1 MERLPETGRFHKVA
15 GLLLTGVLVA
25 SGINASWSASA
36 HAVEVDNATTFEAHI
51 NTASIPPAE
60 WSSGNNKNFYLTA
73 YQQQDGSNDKAAI
86 YWEGIGPLAD
96 PLGNRDG
103 LGDIHFR
110 NNQRGLR
117 PGVPVT
123 LTFNPPEKRNEADWF
138 RQWLGPAPVPGS
150 TADDLGWKCEVR
162 EHQSGFWGAQQGTA
176 LTKGPVGSGAQL
188 IQTADYTAQ
197 FTPEQ
202 GKDYKCTYY
211 QGASF
216 LAVLSNMPTS
226 LEAKTID
233 GTNVKVGYSWI
244 ETAVDLVDTEGTPI
258 SRLPYGLPYVN
269 RLPKYNKN
277 ADSRNSTG
285 YSRVFL
291 GRNEGQSPR
300 TSNTLVFNKDLPQ
313 VGITPLKPGDYR
325 LRLESGVTD
334 PRSGSQ
340 NYNFNIYRFIDGG
353 DASAIDAIAV
363 PATQVFPNAANQG
376 KWELIGSSNLGIHVI
391 DPEPVRAG
399 EWKIYTVATVKKP
412 KPIPPV
418 VEKAWI
424 LEDGT
429 IKVKLHNNNP
439 VDKRPGFDPEAGGE
453 HLRCR
458 VGEPAKEHNNE
469 DDFAAWYRYQAT
481 AETTPAVAADE
492 NGIVTFPAQAAATAP
507 ASNHAGEGQTIFCAA
522 YNGVGNMF
530 ELQSDLVQVRPL
542 QRDDAPDPAVLL
554 HEDGTQTVSLAT
566 PPASGNTAFL
576 RYTSGGVAQSVAFGP
591 DGTATLPVGAT
602 AGRVVL
608 IASDQVA
615 QEGQVN
621 ETAPGYLPAGISGV
635 PTVTKITQAQA
646 PLEIAGTISNF
657 GAAEKPQAMQLW
669 KTGQPAPVAITN
681 VDATTGA
688 WAFSA
693 AQHTELAAAPLNNQE
708 YFLVAVNNPTA
719 TAVRSTLYQVPVLP
733 PAAPTIGTIT
743 PLEKG
748 VKVAVTKAATNGG
761 DQVRCKATAT
771 GAWSTTKA
779 GAEVIIP
786 VANENDHILCQ
797 AFTGSG
803 KDLLES
809 PVTADSNEK
818 VVPQR
823 TSAPAVIVTPAAEAG
838 QQTVTVADPTF
849 SAPTSSRVVLRT
861 DNGEDIE
868 LEGAPLQATLPVD
881 AVNPRIVV
889 LNPDGSE
896 SAPTPVPAAVVGSP
910 TVTKIWQ
917 QDENLTVAG
926 NIAGFAAAQAPVA
939 VQLRKGDTV
948 LATAPVDQTTGAW
961 QFSTGL
967 AAQALNNDEY
977 QVVAVNDLAAAAVTA
992 FSAAT
997 AVNPPAQPHLTLN
1010 TVLENGD
1017 VAATLTHSTQ
1027 EPGSHFL
1034 CRVAGE
1040 EFGEKTPAAGTNQ
1053 IIFSG
1058 AAGKD
1063 ITCLAFNGTSSSP
1076 LQSALTPVQSKA
1088 QTAAPQ
1094 PSAVTTDAQGQT
1106 TVTLPENTEVP
1117 AGGRVELRFDGEQPD
1132 QPLVF
1137 SGEPLQV
1144 SLPAGATNPRIVVV
1158 DAHGNE
1164 SSPAA
1169 VPAPITTQP
1178 QITGLDQ
1185 ETGTLA
1191 ATGAPA
1197 HAFVQLLDEQGKVV
1211 ATVAAD
1217 ETGAANFGA
1226 GQNGVPATAFSD
1238 SNKYSV
1244 RVVDQE
1250 NPAAVVVTGPA
1261 APAITVP
1268 AAPEVNTAAAT
1279 VTSNGTVTV
1288 PVLAQSE
1295 GTTVCRIAGQTWAEA
1310 VIVAAGAAV
1319 FGPEAQGQNIECRT
1333 TTADNLT
1340 SPSAT
1345 GSVAAPTQ
1353 PQAPTAS
1360 VIREESDLKLIA
1372 DQVAPGT
1379 TAYALLPKKDG
1390 TAGETVAIPLSK
1402 NPVTGKFE
1410 LPLTDSAE
1418 PALQNVDLAKVQEL
1432 PQIPVY
1438 SQDDAGNQSPVAT
1451 PAVPAAITAT
1461 ATEPAINRDGAV
1473 PVLSGKVTNPGTA
1486 THVEILDDAGNVVGV
1501 AELKAD
1507 GSFSIPEAADEAA
1520 GTLPAGALDAGNQ
1533 LQIRPV
1539 RKVGELSVAVG
1550 TATPVAVPTQPR
1562 INIGPATVDRTG
1574 QVTVPVTLTDPH
1586 AGDQVVCR
1594 IQGQTGWEQAVR
1606 VTAGTA
1612 VFPAAAEGKNIE
1624 CRTENGSLNSPAVTS
1639 TIAAPTG
1646 AAAPAVT
1653 AVRVGDGLTLAG
1665 TPRAGQTLFA
1675 ELPKKDALG
1684 ETVAVPLVLNPA
1696 TGKYELDFA
1705 NPAAGQDLSAV
1716 DVAAAKKQPSLNVV
1730 AKDAAGNESRPAA
1743 VKVPAPVPGVTG
1755 TAVSLAPATAQT
1767 EPTVTVTV
1775 PAEQFPPAA
1784 ENKTVKAV
1792 YTNTAG
1798 EQVSV
1803 EIPRGATPIAL
1814 PGLASDQ
1821 PVNLVVVD
1829 EAGNQSAP
1837 TSVII
1842 PAPVLTPVT
1851 QLELTQES
1859 SPAQLTGQAPAA
1871 ASQVEVVDE
1880 QGQVVAS
1887 VPVTAGSFTVPAT
1900 ALPQAEFAGGQQ
1912 VTLRPVRKENG
1923 QVAAIGPAVTVTVPE
1938 APNVGTPTIAHDGQV
1953 SVPVAA
1959 PSTLKPGE
1967 VLQCRVAGTDW
1978 PEPGVS
1984 NVIAGVAHF
1993 ASSAQGLPITCRTVN
2008 GGLASQSVAAPETP
2022 AQPVPPAEV
2031 TPLRT
2036 GDQLQLVAVDP
2047 GAGLV
2052 PHVLLPKKNGEP
2064 GEQVAVPMQLG
2075 ENGNYTLKLGDPA
2088 AELVADVDVAQALQ
2102 LENLQ
2107 VYHQDPAGNQS
2118 VPVAV
2123 PVPTAVTAKPTIS
2136 ELSFAAPETAQEQTA
2151 TVRVTGEPHTP
2162 VQLLDQAG
2170 NVLATAIVGPAGV
2183 AEFPA
2188 VPASV
2193 AAAGVMARYVD
2204 AAEAPQS
2211 LGPDSEPV
2219 LPLVTPSAAQ
2229 VELRRNRTGVVQV
2242 LPAGQL
2248 PEGVVREC
2256 RVAGTTSFV
2265 ALPHAFAAADPAAL
2279 ECRDTTTT
2287 ARGVK
2292 KTSQVSAPF
2301 AAPAALAPVSGA
2313 AASTTAGQVTV
2324 AADQPQ
2330 PGVTVYALVPSVHD
2344 PAQLVE
2350 VPLTAAGAPAGKV
2363 QLAAAAAAVAGA
2375 DLHAL
2380 AGGQVQLVAKDD
2392 TGTSESP
2399 VVTTPVPAALTGQ
2412 ATVTAVTREGE
2423 QAGISGTYSGN
2434 APFVQVTV
2442 GDHQVIVPVTN
2453 GQFQVPLAELPEGSL
2468 AADTRI
2474 TIVGVNDQ
2482 AAPTSLGEPVTV
2494 QVPASPVVQS
2504 NVAQADGS
2512 ALVTLTP
2519 PAAGEE
2525 LRCRIAPAGAWVSAS
2540 AAGAVTVPGGVGSP
2554 VSCQRVVAGVTSP
2567 LAEVSSAPLLSQV
2580 QATAS
2585 RTAQPGAAADQI
2597 NVSVP
2602 AAEFAKATAAGA
2614 QVKVQYR
2621 DLSGQLQEVTVP
2633 AADTPVLLPG
2643 ADPAAPVFVLA
2654 VDAAGNQ
2661 GPRTQVVLPRTIS
2674 DVPQLTKVETV
2685 GANPQVAGTVTFTPQ
2700 PDPVD
2705 PAQTSNERPSF
2716 VRISAPDGTVLAVVP
2731 VTYGTGAAENEGSFA
2746 AALADYPQLQE
2757 YLAQAAAAG
2766 RPAALQLLGQNSA
2779 TYPTAVGPANTVQTE
2794 PAQPQ
2799 AAAPTGITATAQGD
2813 QVTFEAPQPEAGTQL
2828 VLQVPDPEA
2837 GQLVRVPFTPTAA
2850 ATVAVAVSAQP
2861 ELAGLDLS
2869 EATVVASIHQ
2879 PGAGL
2884 EVVTTSLPARVPQ
2897 PVLITTA
2904 PQIVVATDAAL
2915 QVAVPVGAT
2924 VLEVLSETGAVVQTI
2939 PVPKGATTVS
2949 VPVPA
2954 GTYGLRGADYTA
2966 TTSSVG
2972 PVAQPVPAVQ
2982 PHEVGTGLASAGA
2995 TVTITYQT
3003 ASGPRTVTVMADAQ
3017 GEFAT
3022 ALPDALPGSQVTYVA
3037 QDVAGNVSVPA
3048 LQLVPLA
3055 APQLENDGVQGQLI
3069 SGDVGAAESVRIRFF
3084 NSTDQQVKTGKVIG
3098 QRFTESVAEAFPG
3111 SPVFVEAVSG
3121 DLVSAPIVTLLPVK
3135 ITSLTPPHARE
3146 TGLLTG
3152 QAVTGAMIVISYY
3165 TTSGELRQIEVTAQN
3180 NSFSYPVPVDVMP
3193 GSTISATVV
3202 GYQGTYYQNSATQEV
3217 ELPATTPVLANATAQ
3232 EQDAVVEQPAP
3243 AAAGSSGGDM
3253 LRCVA
3258 NDSWNRTALGL
3269 VGVLA
3274 ALGAVLWL
3282 GKHFL
3287 PQPPVLPTGSAGPVQ
3302 LPDLLGQAVP
3312 LQLAPGALPQ
3322 VHLPEVDLAALGQK
3336 IAPAGIAGAILLL
3349 LGHNLAACGAT
3360 SS

>member
-1 MERLPETGRFHKVA
+1 MERLPETGRFHKAA
-15 GLLLTGVLVA
+15 GLLLTAVLVA
-25 SGINASWSASA
+25 SCINASWSASA
-36 HAVEVDNATTFEAHI
+36 HAVEIDNATTFEAHI

-60 WSSGNNKNFYLTA
+60 WPLGNNKSFYLTA

-96 PLGNRDG
+96 PLENRDG

-244 ETAVDLVDTEGTPI
+244 ETAADLVDTDGTPI
-258 SRLPYGLPYVN
+258 TRLPYGLPYVN

-277 ADSRNSTG
+277 ADARNSTG

-340 NYNFNIYRFIDGG
+340 NYNFNIYRFTGGG
-353 DASAIDAIAV
+353 DAGAIDAIAV
-363 PATQVFPNAANQG
+363 PATKVFPNAANQG
-376 KWELIGSSNLGIHVI
+376 KWELIGASNLGIHVI

-418 VEKAWI
+418 IEKAWI

-439 VDKRPGFDPEAGGE
+439 ADKRPGFDPEAGGE

-458 VGEPAKEHNNE
+458 VGEPAAEHNNE

-507 ASNHAGEGQTIFCAA
+507 ASNHAGEGQTIVCAA

-530 ELQSDLVQVRPL
+530 ELQSDLVQVQPL
-542 QRDDAPDPAVLL
+542 QRADAPDPAVLL
-554 HEDGTQTVSLAT
+554 HEDGTQTVALAT
-566 PPASGNTAFL
+566 APASGNTAFL
-576 RYTSGGVAQSVAFGP
+576 RYTNEGAAQSVAFGP
-591 DGTATLPVGAT
+591 DGTATLPVGAA

-646 PLEIAGTISNF
+646 PLAIAGTISNF

-669 KTGQPAPVAITN
+669 KTGQPVPVAITN
-681 VDATTGA
+681 VDPTTGA

-693 AQHTELAAAPLNNQE
+693 AQHTELAAMPLNNQE

-719 TAVRSTLYQVPVLP
+719 TKVRSTLYQVPVLP

-748 VKVAVTKAATNGG
+748 VKVAVAKAATNGG

-786 VANENDHILCQ
+786 VANENDHIFCQ

-803 KDLLES
+803 SDLLES
-809 PVTADSNEK
+809 PVTEDSNEK
-818 VVPQR
+818 VVPHR
-823 TSAPAVIVTPAAEAG
+823 TNAPGVIVTPAAEAG
-838 QQTVTVADPTF
+838 QQTVTVADPTY
-849 SAPTSSRVVLRT
+849 SAPTGSRVVLRT

-868 LEGAPLQATLPVD
+868 LVGAPLQATLPAD

-896 SAPTPVPAAVVGSP
+896 SAPSPVPAAVVGSP

-926 NIAGFAAAQAPVA
+926 NIAGFAAAQAPAA

-948 LATAPVDQTTGAW
+948 LATAAVDQTTGAW

-967 AAQALNNDEY
+967 TAQALNNDEY
-977 QVVAVNDLAAAAVTA
+977 QVVAVNDLAAVAATA

-997 AVNPPAQPHLTLN
+997 AVNPPAQPNLTLN
-1010 TVLENGD
+1010 KVLENGD

-1040 EFGEKTPAAGTNQ
+1040 EFSEKTPAAGTNQ

-1094 PSAVTTDAQGQT
+1094 PSAVTTDPQGQT

-1117 AGGRVELRFDGEQPD
+1117 AGGRVELRFDGDQPD

-1158 DAHGNE
+1158 DAQGNE
-1164 SSPAA
+1164 SSPTA

-1178 QITGLDQ
+1178 QLTGLDQ

-1197 HAFVQLLDEQGKVV
+1197 HAFVQLLDNQGKVV

-1217 ETGAANFGA
+1217 ETGAANFVA
-1226 GQNGVPATAFSD
+1226 GQNGVPKTAFAGG
-1238 SNKYSV
+1238 NKYSV

-1268 AAPEVNTAAAT
+1268 AAPEVKTAAAT
-1279 VTSNGTVTV
+1279 VTSDGKVTV
-1288 PVLAQSE
+1288 PILAQSE
-1295 GTTVCRIAGQTWAEA
+1295 GTTVCRVAGQTWAAA
-1310 VIVAAGAAV
+1310 VTVAAGAAV
-1319 FGPEAQGQNIECRT
+1319 FGPEAQGQKIECRT
-1333 TTADNLT
+1333 TTVANLT
-1340 SPSAT
+1340 SPTAT

-1353 PQAPTAS
+1353 PQAPAAS
-1360 VIREESDLKLIA
+1360 VIREENELKLIA
-1372 DQVAPGT
+1372 DQVAPGAT
-1379 TAYALLPKKDG
+1379 PVALLPKKDG
-1390 TAGETVAIPLSK
+1390 AKGETVAVPLRK

-1410 LPLTDSAE
+1410 LPLTDSTD

-1432 PQIPVY
+1432 AQIPVY

-1461 ATEPAINRDGAV
+1461 ATDPAVNRDGAT
-1473 PVLSGKVTNPGTA
+1473 PVLSGRVTNPGTA
-1486 THVEILDDAGNVVGV
+1486 THVEILDDAGNVIGV

-1507 GSFSIPEAADEAA
+1507 GTYSIPEAADEAA
-1520 GTLPAGALDAGNQ
+1520 GTLPAGALDAGKH
-1533 LQIRPV
+1533 LHIRPV
-1539 RKVGELSVAVG
+1539 RKVGELSVATG
-1550 TATPVAVPTQPR
+1550 TTSPVVVPTQPS
-1562 INIGPATVDRTG
+1562 INIGTATVDRTG
-1574 QVTVPVTLTDPH
+1574 QLTVPVTLADPQ

-1594 IQGQTGWEQAVR
+1594 IQGQTGWEQAVQ
-1606 VTAGTA
+1606 VTAGKA

-1624 CRTENGSLNSPAVTS
+1624 CRTENGSLNSPAATS
-1639 TIAAPTG
+1639 TIAAPIR
-1646 AAAPAVT
+1646 AAAPKVT
-1653 AVRVGDGLTLAG
+1653 AMRTGDGLILTG
-1665 TPRAGQTLFA
+1665 TPAAGQTLFA
-1675 ELPKKDALG
+1675 ELPKKDAPG

-1716 DVAAAKKQPSLNVV
+1716 DVAVAKAQPSLNVV

-1755 TAVSLAPATAQT
+1755 TAVSLAPATA
-1767 EPTVTVTV
+1767 EAAPTVTVTV
-1775 PAEQFPPAA
+1775 PEEQFPPAA

-1803 EIPRGATPIAL
+1803 KIPLGATPTAL
-1814 PGLASDQ
+1814 PGLAPDQ

-1837 TSVII
+1837 TPVII
-1842 PAPVLTPVT
+1842 PDPVLTPVT
-1851 QLELTQES
+1851 QLELAQET

-1871 ASQVEVVDE
+1871 ASHVEVVAA
-1880 QGQVVAS
+1880 QGQVVAT

-1912 VTLRPVRKENG
+1912 LTLRPVRQENG

-1938 APNVGTPTIAHDGQV
+1938 APNVGTPTITHDGQI

-1993 ASSAQGLPITCRTVN
+1993 ASSAQGLPLACRTVN
-2008 GGLASQSVAAPETP
+2008 GGLASQPVAAPETP

-2036 GDQLQLVAVDP
+2036 GDQLQLVAAAP

-2064 GEQVAVPMQLG
+2064 GEQVAVPMQLA
-2075 ENGNYTLKLGDPA
+2075 ENGKYTLKLGDPA
-2088 AELVADVDVAQALQ
+2088 AAELLAEVDVAQALQ

-2107 VYHQDPAGNQS
+2107 VYNQDPAGNQS
-2118 VPVAV
+2118 APVVV
-2123 PVPTAVTAKPTIS
+2123 PVPAAVTAKPTIS
-2136 ELSFAAPETAQEQTA
+2136 ELSFAAPATAQEQTA

-2204 AAEAPQS
+2204 EAAAPKS

-2219 LPLVTPSAAQ
+2219 HPLATPTAAQ
-2229 VELRRNRTGVVQV
+2229 VELRRNRTGTVAA

-2265 ALPHAFAAADPAAL
+2265 ALPHGFAAADPAAL

-2287 ARGVK
+2287 SLGVK

-2301 AAPAALAPVSGA
+2301 AAPAVLAPVSGA
-2313 AASTTAGQVTV
+2313 AAATTAGQVTV

-2330 PGVTVYALVPSVHD
+2330 PGVTVYALVPSVQD

-2363 QLAAAAAAVAGA
+2363 QLDAAAAAAAGA
-2375 DLHAL
+2375 DLNAL
-2380 AGGQVQLVAKDD
+2380 AGSQVQLVAKADA
-2392 TGTSESP
+2392 GTSESP
-2399 VVTTPVPAALTGQ
+2399 VATAPVPAALTGQ

-2423 QAGISGTYSGN
+2423 QPGISGTYSGN

-2442 GDHQVIVPVTN
+2442 GEQQVIVPVTN
-2453 GQFQVPLAELPEGSL
+2453 GQFYVPLAQLSEDSL
-2468 AADTRI
+2468 AADTMI
-2474 TIVGVNDQ
+2474 TVVGVNDQ
-2482 AAPTSLGEPVTV
+2482 DAPTSWGEPATV
-2494 QVPASPVVQS
+2494 QVPASPVAQS

-2525 LRCRIAPAGAWVSAS
+2525 LRCRIAPVGAWVSAN
-2540 AAGAVTVPGGVGSP
+2540 AAGVVTVPGGVGQP

-2567 LAEVSSAPLLSQV
+2567 LAEVSPAPVLPQV

-2585 RTAQPGAAADQI
+2585 RTAQPGAAADQLA
-2597 NVSVP
+2597 VSVP
-2602 AAEFAKATAAGA
+2602 AAEFVKATAAGA

-2643 ADPAAPVFVLA
+2643 ADPAAPVHVLA

-2661 GPRTQVVLPRTIS
+2661 APRSQVVLPRIIS

-2685 GANPQVAGTVTFTPQ
+2685 GVNPQVAGTVTFTPQ
-2700 PDPVD
+2700 TDPAD
-2705 PAQTSNERPSF
+2705 PAQTSNERPTF
-2716 VRISAPDGTVLAVVP
+2716 VRIAAPDGTVLAVVP

-2746 AALADYPQLQE
+2746 AALADYPKLQE

-2766 RPAALQLLGQNSA
+2766 KPAALQLIGQNSA
-2779 TYPTAVGPANTVQTE
+2779 TDPTAVGPANTVAADL
-2794 PAQPQ
+2794 AQPQ

-2813 QVTFEAPQPEAGTQL
+2813 QVTFEAPQPGSGTQL
-2828 VLQVPDPEA
+2828 VLQVPDPET
-2837 GQLVRVPFTPTAA
+2837 GQLVRVPFTPTSAA
-2850 ATVAVAVSAQP
+2850 SVAVAVSAQP

-2869 EATVVASIHQ
+2869 EATVVASTQQ
-2879 PGAGL
+2879 PGASP
-2884 EVVTTSLPARVPQ
+2884 EVVTTSLSARVPQ
-2897 PVLITTA
+2897 PALITTA
-2904 PQIVVATDAAL
+2904 PQIVAATATAL
-2915 QVAVPVGAT
+2915 QVAVPAGAT
-2924 VLEVLSETGAVVQTI
+2924 VLEVLAETGAVAQTI
-2939 PVPKGATTVS
+2939 PVPQGATAVS

-2954 GTYGLRGADYTA
+2954 GTYSLRGADYTA

-2972 PVAQPVPAVQ
+2972 PVTQPVPAVQ
-2982 PHEVGTGLASAGA
+2982 PHEVGAGLAPAGA

-3003 ASGPRTVTVMADAQ
+3003 ASGPREATVTADAQ
-3017 GEFAT
+3017 GKFAT
-3022 ALPDALPGSQVTYVA
+3022 TLPDVLPGSQVTYVA
-3037 QDVAGNVSVPA
+3037 QDAAGNVSVPA

-3055 APQLENDGVQGQLI
+3055 APQLENDGVHSQVI

-3098 QRFTESVAEAFPG
+3098 QRFAESVAAAFPG

-3121 DLVSAPIVTLLPVK
+3121 DLVSAPMVTLLPVK
-3135 ITSLTPPHARE
+3135 ITSLTPPHAGE

-3152 QAVTGAMIVISYY
+3152 QAVTGAMIIISYY
-3165 TTSGELRQIEVTAQN
+3165 TTSGELKKIEVTAQN

-3217 ELPATTPVLANATAQ
+3217 ELPATTPASADATAQ
-3232 EQDAVVEQPAP
+3232 EQVAVVEQPAP
-3243 AAAGSSGGDM
+3243 AAGSSGGEM

-3287 PQPPVLPTGSAGPVQ
+3287 PQPPALPSGSAGPVQ

-3312 LQLAPGALPQ
+3312 PQLAPGALPQ
-3322 VHLPEVDLAALGQK
+3322 VDLPAVDLAPLGQK
-3336 IAPAGIAGAILLL
+3336 IAPVGIAGAILLL